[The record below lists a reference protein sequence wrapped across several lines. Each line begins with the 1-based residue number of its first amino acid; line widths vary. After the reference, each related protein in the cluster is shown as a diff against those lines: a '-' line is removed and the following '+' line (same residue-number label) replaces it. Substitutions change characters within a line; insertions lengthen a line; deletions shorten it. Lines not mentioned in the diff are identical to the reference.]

1 MSATNPLT
9 APLRPQVDAQASSVE
24 APATSPA
31 AARHRKAHCGSC
43 GQAWFGKVSYCPYCG
58 QPSTGA
64 PTHSARDP
72 AADHQVARAHTRI
85 PARKPMPQGADEQAL
100 ATQAALSPA
109 LREPGGTA
117 SPLAAKDRWKPVV
130 AVAAVLALF
139 AIVVDQLSVTPRNS
153 APVQATASRAAPA
166 PASRPTPPPVAA
178 PVAAAATPSPTA
190 KSGDTAS
197 STQVMS
203 AGALP
208 PRADR
213 DAPPQ
218 PPAAP
223 APPRSLCSA
232 ANAAAGLC
240 TPR

>member
-1 MSATNPLT
+1 M
-9 APLRPQVDAQASSVE
+9 
-24 APATSPA
+24 
-31 AARHRKAHCGSC
+31 
-43 GQAWFGKVSYCPYCG
+43 
-58 QPSTGA
+58 
-64 PTHSARDP
+64 
-72 AADHQVARAHTRI
+72 HTRI
-85 PARKPMPQGADEQAL
+85 PARKPTLQGADEQAL

-139 AIVVDQLSVTPRNS
+139 AVVVDQLSVAPRNS
-153 APVQATASRAAPA
+153 APVQATASRAA

-190 KSGDTAS
+190 KGGDTAS

-203 AGALP
+203 AGPLP

-218 PPAAP
+218 APAPAAP
-223 APPRSLCSA
+223 APQRSLCSA

>member
-1 MSATNPLT
+1 MSATHPLT

-24 APATSPA
+24 APATAPTA
-31 AARHRKAHCGSC
+31 IRQGKANCGSC
-43 GQAWFGKVSYCPYCG
+43 GQRWFGEVAFCPYCG
-58 QPSTGA
+58 QPSTGV
-64 PTHSARDP
+64 PTHSAKDP
-72 AADHQVARAHTRI
+72 TADHQVARVHTRI
-85 PARKPMPQGADEQAL
+85 PARKPTPQGADEQPL

-109 LREPGGTA
+109 LQEPGGSA
-117 SPLAAKDRWKPVV
+117 PALPAKDRWKPVV

-139 AIVVDQLSVTPRNS
+139 AIVVDQLSVAPRNS

-218 PPAAP
+218 APAAP
-223 APPRSLCSA
+223 APQRSLCSA